1 MGDETNPRTFEC
13 RSTRMPH
20 TLKMTLCL
28 RRVLGVLMEKALTT
42 PGGYPMTLNSLVTGC
57 NQLTCREPIT
67 QLTEGEVG
75 RALHELQT
83 WREGPLVRQAEGDR
97 TARASRFE
105 HLAEQRFA
113 WDKRQRAIMAELLL
127 RGPQTAGELK
137 T

>member
-1 MGDETNPRTFEC
+1 
-13 RSTRMPH
+13 
-20 TLKMTLCL
+20 MTQTPKLTAVH

-75 RALHELQT
+75 RALHELET
-83 WREGPLVRQAEGDR
+83 WRDGPLVRQAGADR
-97 TARASRFE
+97 SARATRFE